1 MKKTFL
7 ALAVAA
13 VAAVCFTACP
23 GPQEKTTAD
32 YLSAPKN
39 GWVLESALC
48 SPAYEMLSGEL
59 IGDLVNGYLY
69 DFEKDDIIT
78 FTADGVQTIKPGNL
92 LPAEDQ
98 DGYTQDVAY
107 LWRIDEQND
116 GWIFMQVP
124 FFYDE
129 VQEYVHI
136 LTLDENQ
143 FKFLC
148 TFNDDEQ
155 GAKGTYTLTMNYV
168 PAK

>member
-69 DFEKDDIIT
+69 DFEKDDIIA
-78 FTADGVQTIKPGNL
+78 FGDS
-92 LPAEDQ
+92 
-98 DGYTQDVAY
+98 
-107 LWRIDEQND
+107 
-116 GWIFMQVP
+116 
-124 FFYDE
+124 
-129 VQEYVHI
+129 
-136 LTLDENQ
+136 
-143 FKFLC
+143 
-148 TFNDDEQ
+148 FNDIDMLEYA
-155 GAKGTYTLTMNYV
+155 GFGVAMGNAPDPVKASADAVTDDNDHDGLAKAINKYME
-168 PAK
+168 